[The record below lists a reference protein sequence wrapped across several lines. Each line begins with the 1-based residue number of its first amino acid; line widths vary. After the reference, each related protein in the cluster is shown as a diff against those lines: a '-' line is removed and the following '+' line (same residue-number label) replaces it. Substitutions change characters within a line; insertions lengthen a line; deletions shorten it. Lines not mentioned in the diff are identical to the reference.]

1 MTPGGPRPL
10 DVPEGAA
17 RRVRRA
23 RADRIDQ
30 ELYEEEKHWRWH
42 PGDGQDPRTVSEEA
56 LHREVA
62 LDREVTA
69 RLGAA
74 TSSPARERR
83 DQERRRAKHFPV
95 LFVSA
100 PHVEEGATGAFP
112 GMPTPLLYA
121 TCVLDRM
128 LRIDEFPGT
137 RVPDVVAV
145 LNPPAYTSAF
155 EDELVAHLRE
165 HRPVVVGIS
174 NLSEGHHFALRI
186 AESVKRECPQS
197 IVLLGGQ
204 HEDAVN
210 PEAYRAAS
218 NRVAGMASRRR
229 ETHEDFLLG
238 SDELDRLAPL
248 QTFART
254 EERDLVDVV
263 FAGDS
268 TFALAEVLK
277 VVAECLPT
285 DAESV
290 KKRLLADQER
300 FAELPGV
307 GSLFLYDRHG
317 RRIESIPLSGTPV
330 DGDRL
335 PYIDVTRLTHENR
348 FPVFGHRRTA
358 QIMACLG
365 CKYAC
370 SFCHES
376 ADAFLYEQPKIRQ
389 RSPCHVMGEI
399 RLRRDQGFEAV
410 FFDDS
415 TFTQNRRWLADFL
428 TLLEDLTSDH
438 RPLEWG
444 CQTTVND
451 VDRDLLRR
459 MAGAG
464 CSYVYF
470 GVESAEPDTER
481 VQKVRQ
487 LLLVSPATDWTDR
500 FRDVAHW
507 CREAG
512 IRVGT
517 SLQFGLGESPEQRL
531 RTLDLVAEL
540 HRDGCI
546 PDGCVALNVNS
557 PYPGTRQWL
566 QIIQSGVALP
576 DYREKLVRH
585 PAFETAHQF
594 SAITGQDVED
604 LYRLAA
610 DRLGG
615 ALHQQD
621 PA

>member
-1 MTPGGPRPL
+1 MDPAPL
-10 DVPEGAA
+10 AVPEALA
-17 RRVRRA
+17 RRVRQA
-23 RADRIDQ
+23 RADRIDR
-30 ELYEEEKHWRWH
+30 ELYEEEKHWRLR
-42 PGDGQDPRTVSEEA
+42 PDDGEDPRTVSQEA
-56 LHREVA
+56 LLREAAV
-62 LDREVTA
+62 EEEITA
-69 RLGAA
+69 RLGPPTAG
-74 TSSPARERR
+74 PEDPRRRE
-83 DQERRRAKHFPV
+83 ERRRLKYFPV

-100 PHVEEGATGAFP
+100 PHIEEGATGSFP

-137 RVPDVVAV
+137 RVPEVVAV
-145 LNPPAYTSAF
+145 LNPHAYSPAF
-155 EDELVAHLRE
+155 EEELVACLRE

-186 AESVKRECPQS
+186 AETVKKECPQAL
-197 IVLLGGQ
+197 VLLGGQ

-210 PEAYRAAS
+210 PDAYRAAS
-218 NRVAGMASRRR
+218 HRVAKMSGRRQ
-229 ETHEDFLLG
+229 ESHDDFRIGAEQLG
-238 SDELDRLAPL
+238 RLTAL
-248 QTFART
+248 QTFARP
-254 EERDLVDVV
+254 EERELMDIV

-268 TFALAEVLK
+268 AFALPEVLK
-277 VVAECLPT
+277 VVADCLPADT
-285 DAESV
+285 ETV
-290 KKRLLADQER
+290 KKRLLADQDR
-300 FAELPGV
+300 IAELPGV
-307 GSLFLYDRHG
+307 GSLFLYDWST
-317 RRIESIPLSGTPV
+317 RRIESMPLSGVPI

-348 FPVFGHRRTA
+348 FPVFGHRLTA
-358 QIMACLG
+358 QVMACLG

-389 RSPCHVMGEI
+389 RSPQHVIGEI
-399 RLRRDQGFEAV
+399 RLRVDQGFEAV

-415 TFTQNRRWLADFL
+415 TFTQNPRWLAEFL
-428 TLLEDLTSDH
+428 TLLEGLAAEHGTF
-438 RPLEWG
+438 EWG

-459 MAGAG
+459 MAAAG

-470 GVESAEPDTER
+470 GVESAEPDAVR

-487 LLLVSPATDWTDR
+487 LLLVSESDWTGR
-500 FRDVAHW
+500 FRSVAHW

-517 SLQFGLGESPEQRL
+517 SLQFGLGETAEQRL
-531 RTLDLVAEL
+531 MTLDLIAEL
-540 HRDGCI
+540 HRAGCI

-566 QIIQSGVALP
+566 QMLQSGATLP

-594 SAITGQDVED
+594 SSITGRDVEA
-604 LYRLAA
+604 LYLLAA
-610 DRLGG
+610 DRLGR
-615 ALHQQD
+615 ALHQEE

>member
-1 MTPGGPRPL
+1 MDATPL
-10 DVPEGAA
+10 TVPEELA
-17 RRVRRA
+17 RGVRRA
-23 RADRIDQ
+23 RAEHIDR
-30 ELYEEEKHWRWH
+30 ELYEEEKRWRWH
-42 PGDGQDPRTVSEEA
+42 PGDGEDPRTVSGTA
-56 LHREVA
+56 LRREIAVEHEIA
-62 LDREVTA
+62 A
-69 RLGAA
+69 RLGPAA
-74 TSSPARERR
+74 TGPEDARRHG
-83 DQERRRAKHFPV
+83 ERRRIKYFPV

-100 PHVEEGATGAFP
+100 PHIEEGATGAFP

-128 LRIDEFPGT
+128 LRIDEFPGA
-137 RVPDVVAV
+137 RVPEVVAV
-145 LNPPAYTSAF
+145 LNPPAYSPAF
-155 EDELVAHLRE
+155 EEELVARLRE

-186 AESVKRECPQS
+186 AATVKKECPRA
-197 IVLLGGQ
+197 IVVLGGQ

-210 PEAYRAAS
+210 PDAYRAAS
-218 NRVAGMASRRR
+218 RRVAGMSGRRQENHDAFR
-229 ETHEDFLLG
+229 IGAAELG
-238 SDELDRLAPL
+238 RLTAL
-248 QTFART
+248 QTLARPV
-254 EERDLVDVV
+254 ERELMDIV

-268 TFALAEVLK
+268 AFALPEVLK
-277 VVAECLPT
+277 VVADCLPADPET
-285 DAESV
+285 V
-290 KKRLLADQER
+290 KKRMLADPDR

-307 GSLFLYDRHG
+307 GSLFMYDWTA
-317 RRIESIPLSGTPV
+317 RRIESVPLSGAPI

-348 FPVFGHRRTA
+348 FAIFGHRRTA

-389 RSPCHVMGEI
+389 RSPQHVIGEI
-399 RLRRDQGFEAV
+399 RLRIDQGFEAV

-415 TFTQNRRWLADFL
+415 TFTQNRRWLAEFL
-428 TLLEDLTSDH
+428 TLLEEVAAGHGTF
-438 RPLEWG
+438 EWG

-451 VDRDLLRR
+451 VDRELLER
-459 MAGAG
+459 MSGAG

-470 GVESAEPDTER
+470 GVESAEPDGAR

-487 LLLVSPATDWTDR
+487 LLLVSKADWTER

-507 CREAG
+507 CRKAG

-517 SLQFGLGESPEQRL
+517 SLQFGLGETPEQRL

-566 QIIQSGVALP
+566 QMLQSGAALP

-594 SAITGQDVED
+594 SAITGPDVEA
-604 LYRLAA
+604 LYLLAA
-610 DRLGG
+610 DRLGR
-615 ALHQQD
+615 ALHQEQ

>member
-1 MTPGGPRPL
+1 MDPRPPA
-10 DVPEGAA
+10 VPQALA
-17 RRVRRA
+17 RQVREA
-23 RADRIDQ
+23 RAHRISH
-30 ELYEEEKHWRWH
+30 ELYEEERRWRLR
-42 PGDGQDPRTVSEEA
+42 PGDGEDPGTVSDAA
-56 LHREVA
+56 LRREGAVEQ
-62 LDREVTA
+62 EVSA
-69 RLGAA
+69 RLGPGAGPDDPRRAA
-74 TSSPARERR
+74 
-83 DQERRRAKHFPV
+83 ERRRVKYFPV

-100 PHVEEGATGAFP
+100 PHIEEGATGAFP

-137 RVPDVVAV
+137 RVPDIVAV
-145 LNPPAYTSAF
+145 LNPPAYSAAF
-155 EDELVAHLRE
+155 EKELVDSLRE

-186 AESVKRECPQS
+186 AATVKKECPQA
-197 IVLLGGQ
+197 IVVLGGQ

-210 PEAYRAAS
+210 PDAYRAAS
-218 NRVAGMASRRR
+218 QRVAGMSGRRQENHDAFR
-229 ETHEDFLLG
+229 IG
-238 SDELDRLAPL
+238 AAELDRLTAL
-248 QTFART
+248 QTFARP
-254 EERDLVDVV
+254 EEREFTDIV

-268 TFALAEVLK
+268 AFALPEVLK
-277 VVAECLPT
+277 VVADCLPA
-285 DAESV
+285 DAETVETV
-290 KKRLLADQER
+290 KKRMLADPDR

-307 GSLFLYDRHG
+307 GSLFLYDG
-317 RRIESIPLSGTPV
+317 TARRIESLPLSGVPI

-348 FPVFGHRRTA
+348 FPVFGHRPTA

-365 CKYAC
+365 CKYSC

-389 RSPCHVMGEI
+389 RSPEHVIGEI
-399 RLRRDQGFEAV
+399 RLRIEQGYEAV

-415 TFTQNRRWLADFL
+415 TFTQNRRWLAEFL
-428 TLLEDLTSDH
+428 TLLEDLAAGHPT
-438 RPLEWG
+438 LEWG

-459 MAGAG
+459 MSGAG

-470 GVESAEPDTER
+470 GVESAEPDAVR

-487 LLLVSPATDWTDR
+487 LLLVSESDWTER
-500 FRDVAHW
+500 FRDVARW

-512 IRVGT
+512 VRVGT
-517 SLQFGLGESPEQRL
+517 SLQFGLGETPEQRL
-531 RTLDLVAEL
+531 QTLDLIGEM
-540 HRDGCI
+540 HREGCI
-546 PDGCVALNVNS
+546 PDGCVALNINS

-566 QIIQSGVALP
+566 QMLQSGAALP

-594 SAITGQDVED
+594 SSITGDDVD
-604 LYRLAA
+604 ALYLLAA
-610 DRLGG
+610 DRLGR
-615 ALHQQD
+615 ALHQEE
-621 PA
+621 PVT

>member
-1 MTPGGPRPL
+1 MEPRPIA
-10 DVPEGAA
+10 VPEALA
-17 RRVRRA
+17 DAVRRA
-23 RADRIDQ
+23 RADRIDR
-30 ELYEEEKHWRWH
+30 ELFEEEKRWRWH
-42 PGDGQDPRTVSEEA
+42 PGDGQDPRTVSVEA
-56 LHREVA
+56 LRREVA
-62 LDREVTA
+62 VDQEVTA
-69 RLGAA
+69 LLGPA
-74 TSSPARERR
+74 TASSEDWRRDRERR
-83 DQERRRAKHFPV
+83 RVKHFPV

-100 PHVEEGATGAFP
+100 PHIEEGATGAFP

-137 RVPDVVAV
+137 RVPDVVAI
-145 LNPPAYTSAF
+145 LNPPAYTPAF
-155 EDELVAHLRE
+155 EDELVACLRE

-186 AESVKRECPQS
+186 AETVKQECPQS
-197 IVLLGGQ
+197 LVVLGGQ

-218 NRVAGMASRRR
+218 HRVAGMAGRRQ
-229 ETHEDFLLG
+229 ETHDDFRLG
-238 SDELDRLAPL
+238 AEELGKLTAL
-248 QTFART
+248 QTFARA
-254 EERDLVDVV
+254 EERELVDLV

-268 TFALAEVLK
+268 AFALPEVLK
-277 VVAECLPT
+277 VVAECLPV

-290 KKRLLADQER
+290 KKRLLADPGR
-300 FAELPGV
+300 FTELRGV
-307 GSLFLYDRHG
+307 GSLFLYDRHAQ
-317 RRIESIPLSGTPV
+317 RIESIPLSGTPV

-348 FPVFGHRRTA
+348 FPVFGHRATA

-365 CKYAC
+365 CKYSC

-389 RSPCHVMGEI
+389 RSPQHVIGEI
-399 RLRRDQGFEAV
+399 GLRIDQGFEAV

-415 TFTQNRRWLADFL
+415 TFTQNRRWLAEFL
-428 TLLEDLTSDH
+428 PLLEDLADVH
-438 RPLEWG
+438 GPLEWG
-444 CQTTVND
+444 CQTTIND
-451 VDRDLLRR
+451 VDRDLLRC
-459 MAGAG
+459 MARAG

-470 GVESAEPDTER
+470 GVESAEPDAVR

-487 LLLVSPATDWTDR
+487 LLLVSAATDWTER

-507 CREAG
+507 CQEAG

-517 SLQFGLGESPEQRL
+517 SLQFGLGESSEQRL

-540 HRDGCI
+540 HREGCI

-566 QIIQSGVALP
+566 QMIRSGVALP

-604 LYRLAA
+604 LYLLAA
-610 DRLGG
+610 DRLGR
-615 ALHQQD
+615 ALHQQE
-621 PA
+621 PE

>member
-1 MTPGGPRPL
+1 MDPAPL
-10 DVPEGAA
+10 AVPEALA
-17 RRVRRA
+17 RSVRQA
-23 RADRIDQ
+23 RADRIDR
-30 ELYEEEKHWRWH
+30 ELYEEEKRWRLR
-42 PGDGQDPRTVSEEA
+42 PGDGEDPRTVSREA
-56 LHREVA
+56 LHREAAVEEGIA
-62 LDREVTA
+62 A
-69 RLGAA
+69 RLGPPAA
-74 TSSPARERR
+74 GPEDPRR
-83 DQERRRAKHFPV
+83 QEERRRIKYFPV

-100 PHVEEGATGAFP
+100 PHIEEGATGAFP

-128 LRIDEFPGT
+128 LRIDEFPGA
-137 RVPDVVAV
+137 RVPEVVAV
-145 LNPPAYTSAF
+145 LNPPAYSPAF
-155 EDELVAHLRE
+155 EKELVDCLRE

-186 AESVKRECPQS
+186 AATVKRECPQAV
-197 IVLLGGQ
+197 VLLGGQ

-210 PEAYRAAS
+210 PDAYRAAS
-218 NRVAGMASRRR
+218 RRVTGMSGRRQ
-229 ETHEDFLLG
+229 ESHDDFRIGAEELG
-238 SDELDRLAPL
+238 RLAAL
-248 QTFART
+248 QTFARP
-254 EERDLVDVV
+254 EERELMDIV

-268 TFALAEVLK
+268 AFALPEVLK
-277 VVAECLPT
+277 VVADCLPA
-285 DAESV
+285 DAETV
-290 KKRLLADQER
+290 KKRLLADSDR
-300 FAELPGV
+300 IAELPGV
-307 GSLFLYDRHG
+307 GALFTYDWST
-317 RRIESIPLSGTPV
+317 RRIESMPLSGVPI

-335 PYIDVTRLTHENR
+335 PYIDVSRLTHENR

-389 RSPCHVMGEI
+389 RSPLHVIGEI
-399 RLRRDQGFEAV
+399 RLRIDQGFEAV

-415 TFTQNRRWLADFL
+415 TFTQNPRWLAEFL
-428 TLLEDLTSDH
+428 TLLEDLATEH
-438 RPLEWG
+438 GTFEWG

-451 VDRDLLRR
+451 VDRDLLGR
-459 MAGAG
+459 MAAAG

-470 GVESAEPDTER
+470 GVESAEPDAER

-487 LLLVSPATDWTDR
+487 LLLVAQTDWTER
-500 FRDVAHW
+500 FRSVAHW

-517 SLQFGLGESPEQRL
+517 SLQFGLGETTEQRL
-531 RTLDLVAEL
+531 LTLDLIAEL
-540 HRDGCI
+540 HRAGCI

-566 QIIQSGVALP
+566 QMLQSGVALP

-594 SAITGQDVED
+594 SAITGEDVEA
-604 LYRLAA
+604 LYLLAA
-610 DRLGG
+610 DRLGR
-615 ALHQQD
+615 ALHQEE

>member
-1 MTPGGPRPL
+1 MEPTPL
-10 DVPEGAA
+10 DLPEALA
-17 RRVRRA
+17 QSVRRA
-23 RADRIDQ
+23 RADRIDR
-30 ELYEEEKHWRWH
+30 ELYEEEKRWRWH
-42 PGDGQDPRTVSEEA
+42 PGDGEDPRTVSHEA
-56 LHREVA
+56 LRRE
-62 LDREVTA
+62 TA
-69 RLGAA
+69 VEQELAA
-74 TSSPARERR
+74 RPTATGPDGPRR
-83 DQERRRAKHFPV
+83 HGERRRIKYFPV

-100 PHVEEGATGAFP
+100 PHIEEGATGAFP

-137 RVPDVVAV
+137 RVPEVVAV
-145 LNPPAYTSAF
+145 LNPPAYSSAF
-155 EDELVAHLRE
+155 EKELVACLRE

-186 AESVKRECPQS
+186 AETVKKECPQA

-210 PEAYRAAS
+210 PDAYRAAS
-218 NRVAGMASRRR
+218 QRVAGMSGRRQENHNAFR
-229 ETHEDFLLG
+229 IGADALG
-238 SDELDRLAPL
+238 RLTAL
-248 QTFART
+248 QTFARPD
-254 EERDLVDVV
+254 ERELMDIV
-263 FAGDS
+263 FAGDAA
-268 TFALAEVLK
+268 FALPEVLK
-277 VVAECLPT
+277 VVADCLPG
-285 DAESV
+285 DAETV
-290 KKRLLADQER
+290 KKRLLADQDR

-307 GSLFLYDRHG
+307 GSLFLYDRNAQ
-317 RRIESIPLSGTPV
+317 RIESIPLSGIPI

-348 FPVFGHRRTA
+348 FPIFGHRRTA

-365 CKYAC
+365 CKYSC

-389 RSPCHVMGEI
+389 RSPQHVIGEI
-399 RLRRDQGFEAV
+399 RLRIDQGFEAV

-415 TFTQNRRWLADFL
+415 TFTQNRRWLLEFL
-428 TLLEDLTSDH
+428 TLLEDLSAGH
-438 RPLEWG
+438 GSLEWG

-451 VDRDLLRR
+451 VSRDLLRR

-470 GVESAEPDTER
+470 GVESAEPDTVR

-487 LLLVSPATDWTDR
+487 LLLVSEADWTER

-517 SLQFGLGESPEQRL
+517 SLQFGLGETPGQRL
-531 RTLDLVAEL
+531 RTLDLIAEL
-540 HRDGCI
+540 HREGCI

-557 PYPGTRQWL
+557 PYPGTGQWL
-566 QIIQSGVALP
+566 QMLRSGAELP

-594 SAITGQDVED
+594 SAITGQDVEA
-604 LYRLAA
+604 LYALAV
-610 DRLGG
+610 DRLGR
-615 ALHQQD
+615 ALHQQE
-621 PA
+621 PT

>member
-1 MTPGGPRPL
+1 MDPTPL
-10 DVPEGAA
+10 AVPEALA
-17 RRVRRA
+17 NRVRQA
-23 RADRIDQ
+23 RSERIDR
-30 ELYEEEKHWRWH
+30 ELYDEEKRWRWC
-42 PGDGQDPRTVSEEA
+42 PGDGEDPRTVSQEA
-56 LHREVA
+56 LHREAAVEH
-62 LDREVTA
+62 EVDA
-69 RLGAA
+69 RLGPPEAG
-74 TSSPARERR
+74 PEDPRR
-83 DQERRRAKHFPV
+83 DGERRRVKYFPV

-100 PHVEEGATGAFP
+100 PHIEEGATGAFP

-128 LRIDEFPGT
+128 LRIDEFPGP

-145 LNPPAYTSAF
+145 LNPPAYSPAF
-155 EDELVAHLRE
+155 EADLVACLRE
-165 HRPVVVGIS
+165 HHPMVVGIS

-186 AESVKRECPQS
+186 AATVKKECPQA

-210 PEAYRAAS
+210 PDAYRAAS
-218 NRVAGMASRRR
+218 HRVAGMSGRRQ
-229 ETHEDFLLG
+229 ETHGDFRIGAEELG
-238 SDELDRLAPL
+238 RLTAL
-248 QTFART
+248 QTFARPD
-254 EERDLVDVV
+254 ERELMDVV

-268 TFALAEVLK
+268 AFALPEVLK
-277 VVAECLPT
+277 VVAECLPA
-285 DAESV
+285 DAETV
-290 KKRLLADQER
+290 KKRIIAEQER
-300 FAELPGV
+300 FAGLPGV
-307 GSLFLYDRHG
+307 GSLFTYDRNAG
-317 RRIESIPLSGTPV
+317 RIESMPLSGVPI

-348 FPVFGHRRTA
+348 FPVFAHRPTA

-389 RSPCHVMGEI
+389 RSPQHVIGEI
-399 RLRRDQGFEAV
+399 RLRIDQGFEAV

-415 TFTQNRRWLADFL
+415 TFTQNPRWLTEFL
-428 TLLEDLTSDH
+428 PLLEDLRAEHGTF
-438 RPLEWG
+438 EWG

-451 VDRDLLRR
+451 VDRDLLLR

-464 CSYVYF
+464 CTYVYF
-470 GVESAEPDTER
+470 GVESAEPDAAR

-487 LLLVSPATDWTDR
+487 LLLVSETDWTER
-500 FRDVAHW
+500 FRNVAHW

-512 IRVGT
+512 VRVGT
-517 SLQFGLGESPEQRL
+517 SLQFGLGETTEQRL
-531 RTLDLVAEL
+531 LTLDLIAEL
-540 HRDGCI
+540 HQDGCI

-566 QIIQSGVALP
+566 QMLQSGAALP

-594 SAITGQDVED
+594 SAITGQDVEA
-604 LYRLAA
+604 LYLLAA
-610 DRLGG
+610 DRLGR
-615 ALHQQD
+615 ALHQEE